1 MNCQR
6 KLSYGS
12 LTFNNKITNKG
23 DTTMKDFWKDC
34 AVSLTVVLMALL
46 MGGCIGIT
54 LVQHGYIKLDPPSGS
69 SSDITDAS
77 SSSVEEVSS
86 SSIEKKKIK
95 MPERCSNE
103 SASMVWLEVINT
115 PVFKGC
121 KASTVEQEIYHATD
135 IQIFCETPRK
145 ITENIK
151 QFKRYNVVIKNNQM
165 YITYSCNWED

>member
-1 MNCQR
+1 M
-6 KLSYGS
+6 
-12 LTFNNKITNKG
+12 TN
-23 DTTMKDFWKDC
+23 FWKDLVV
-34 AVSLTVVLMALL
+34 AFIVVLMALI

-54 LVQHGYIKLDPPSGS
+54 LVLHGYIPIDIPSGS
-69 SSDITDAS
+69 SSEITEVSSSSVAEVS
-77 SSSVEEVSS
+77 SSSVE
-86 SSIEKKKIK
+86 KKKIE

-103 SASMVWLEVINT
+103 SASMAWLDVVNT

-151 QFKRYNVVIKNNQM
+151 QFKRYNVVITDNKM
-165 YITYSCNWED
+165 YITYSCNWEE

>member
-1 MNCQR
+1 
-6 KLSYGS
+6 
-12 LTFNNKITNKG
+12 
-23 DTTMKDFWKDC
+23 MKDFWKDC

-69 SSDITDAS
+69 SAEIT
-77 SSSVEEVSS
+77 EVSS
-86 SSIEKKKIK
+86 SSVAEVSSPSVKKIE

-103 SASMVWLEVINT
+103 SASMAWLSVINT

-121 KASTVEQEIYHATD
+121 KGSTVEQEIYHATD

-151 QFKRYNVVIKNNQM
+151 QFKRYNVVIKNNKTMTTALANLDIGQAVM
-165 YITYSCNWED
+165 PFRCVKNYK